1 MPPGP
6 LRRKWPEVAKRIIFE
21 NELRYH
27 RAMSDPSI
35 LILVVAVF
43 LLAGF
48 VKGVTGLGFPTVSLG
63 ILTTV
68 IGLPQAM
75 ALVLIPSFA
84 TNVWQAAS
92 GGNAKNILRHIWPF
106 LVAATLTV
114 WIGAIALTRLDVW
127 FLSGLLGLL
136 VIIYALVNLAGYRP
150 SLSTRQQIWAGPL
163 LGAVNGVL
171 TGMTGSFV
179 VPGVM
184 YLQALGLPRDML
196 VQSMGILFTVSTVA
210 LAFALQGNGLISA
223 DLGATSAIA
232 LIPALI
238 GMVLGRK
245 VRKHLSEAQFKRIFF
260 FFLLALGFY
269 IIVKAAQSFA

>member
-1 MPPGP
+1 
-6 LRRKWPEVAKRIIFE
+6 
-21 NELRYH
+21 
-27 RAMSDPSI
+27 MSDPSV
-35 LILVVAVF
+35 LMLVVVVF

-48 VKGVTGLGFPTVSLG
+48 VKGVIGLGLPTVSLG

-68 IGLPQAM
+68 VGLPQAM
-75 ALVLIPSFA
+75 ALLLIPSFA

-92 GGNAKNILRHIWPF
+92 GGNAKHIARRIWPF

-114 WIGAIALTRLDVW
+114 WIGAIALTRLNVW

-150 SLSTRQQIWAGPL
+150 SLSTRQEIWAGPL
-163 LGAVNGVL
+163 MGTVNGVL

-184 YLQALGLPRDML
+184 FLQAIGLPRDML
-196 VQSMGILFTVSTVA
+196 VQSMGMLFTASTIA
-210 LAFALQGNGLISA
+210 LAVALQGSGLISA

-245 VRKHLSEAQFKRIFF
+245 VRNYLSEAQFKRIFF
-260 FFLLALGFY
+260 FALLALGFY
-269 IIVKAAQSFA
+269 IIVKAAQAAA